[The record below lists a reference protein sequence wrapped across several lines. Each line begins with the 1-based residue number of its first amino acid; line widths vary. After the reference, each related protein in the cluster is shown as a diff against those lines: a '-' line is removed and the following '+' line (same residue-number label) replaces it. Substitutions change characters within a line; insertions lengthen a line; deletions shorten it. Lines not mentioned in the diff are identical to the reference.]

1 MMLWREILLFS
12 FGFLSSYVCLAP
24 FAFPSVPTG
33 APSVPICL
41 HLHAEQ
47 SKGEAEAETEGRSK
61 RSPTIV
67 SKLGSVEKV
76 KVSDKRP
83 PVLCSDSIR
92 CRTQSWGID
101 SSSIPHINFRATAI
115 KALGLFHSNL
125 TN

>member
-1 MMLWREILLFS
+1 MYMMLWKEILLFS
-12 FGFLSSYVCLAP
+12 LGFLLSYVCLAP

-47 SKGEAEAETEGRSK
+47 SKGEAEAETEGRSR

-76 KVSDKRP
+76 KVSDERP
-83 PVLCSDSIR
+83 PVLCSGLLCSLCSKVGTKPAVKIE
-92 CRTQSWGID
+92 
-101 SSSIPHINFRATAI
+101 
-115 KALGLFHSNL
+115 LGA
-125 TN
+125 